1 MNLDHL
7 KPERGPLRILVI
19 DDDEVDRMRTL
30 RLFNQIPDKRFQI
43 TEAVT
48 KAAGVA
54 AIRNGSYDCVLLD
67 FHLPDGDAMDV
78 LNEVEAVKGEGPPII
93 LQTVLDDEAMALE
106 TVAGGAQDYL
116 VKGRYDS
123 SLLLRTIRYAIQRDK
138 LIKERNRLANELQ
151 TANTKIQTLEGLL
164 PICSYCKK
172 IRDKDNNDKWEH
184 IEIYIKDRSQA
195 DFTHG
200 ICPDCM
206 REHFPEIADKQDR
219 MAGG

>member
-1 MNLDHL
+1 MNPKIP
-7 KPERGPLRILVI
+7 KPEKGPLRILVI
-19 DDDEVDRMRTL
+19 DDDEVDRMRTI
-30 RLFNQIPDKRFQI
+30 RLFRQILDRQFQI

-67 FHLPDGDAMDV
+67 FHLPDGDALDV
-78 LNEVEAVKGEGPPII
+78 LNEVEAVKGNGPPVI
-93 LQTVLDDEAMALE
+93 LQTVLDDDATALE

-123 SLLLRTIRYAIQRDK
+123 ALLLRTIRYAIQRDQ
-138 LIKERNRLANELQ
+138 LIKERNRLAGELQ
-151 TANTKIQTLEGLL
+151 AATTKIQTLEGLL

-172 IRDKDNNDKWEH
+172 IRNKDRNDKWEH
-184 IEIYIKDRSQA
+184 IEIYIKDRSKA

-206 REHFPEIADKQDR
+206 REHFPEIADKEGD
-219 MAGG
+219 AVCG

>member
-1 MNLDHL
+1 MIAQNQP
-7 KPERGPLRILVI
+7 KASGVLRILII

-30 RLFNQIPDKRFQI
+30 RLLRQIPDRQFQI

-48 KAAGVA
+48 KTAGVA

-67 FHLPDGDAMDV
+67 YRLPDGDAIDV

-93 LQTVLDDEAMALE
+93 LQTVLDDENTALE
-106 TVAGGAQDYL
+106 TVADGAQDFL

-123 SLLLRTIRYAIQRDK
+123 AFLFNSIRYAIQRDQ
-138 LIKERNRLANELQ
+138 LIKERNRLAKELQ

-172 IRDKDNNDKWEH
+172 IRDKEHNDKWEH

-206 REHFPEIADKQDR
+206 REHFPEIADKQDDA
-219 MAGG
+219 AGV